1 MTLLM
6 ENVALQMIVSL
17 PYSLHTVD
25 LSYFDGVAYNNGIA
39 IVADQ

>member
-1 MTLLM
+1 M
-6 ENVALQMIVSL
+6 ENMALQMIVSL

-25 LSYFDGVAYNNGIA
+25 LSYFYGVAYDNGIA